1 MSLRLALL
9 DGTAREHALPRGV
22 AHLAA
27 IGPAALLGDAG
38 TPISLTGSVALAG
51 WAFRSAGFGACT
63 VLDASE
69 AERIVATGG
78 RWALENLWGNYIL
91 FWADREARAHI
102 LRAPITGPAIYH
114 IAVGEADSGSAL
126 AFTDLALARALGFAL
141 DRPDAAAIDAEMRIP
156 LLRGHATGLLGL
168 SEILPGEIVRL
179 GQAAALPESWSPWDH
194 MNAAPRRIEPD
205 ALRSKVMS
213 VVSAWSMRFGR
224 VQLEL
229 SGGLDSSI
237 VAACLTG
244 RRGDWRAITMATPDP
259 DGDERVYA
267 RAAAE
272 CAGAPLFELLLSDD
286 AVDPTAPLARP
297 RARPGGFGL
306 LAPVDARL
314 GAAAAHYGAE
324 AMFTGAGGD
333 NIFGYLTSA
342 APIVDAFRFAGPR
355 AAWGA
360 AGDLA
365 RVMNDNVWKALR
377 LAARKA
383 VVPGRLWP
391 SDTSLLSQR
400 FADREPE
407 HPWLDGAL
415 AAWPGQRTYALKL
428 LPIQP
433 FLDGYDR
440 ALALPMIAPLLA
452 QPLVEFGLGVPSWQW
467 GEGGQ
472 DRALARCAFRRD
484 VPETV
489 LARRVKG
496 RIESLFYP
504 SFDRHRGRLRSFL
517 LDGWLAGE
525 QLIDCDAVRALVD
538 GESRADGVA
547 AIRLLHLADMER
559 WVRSLASPPPS
570 AS

>member
-1 MSLRLALL
+1 MTLRLALR
-9 DGTAREHALPRGV
+9 DGPARDHALPAGV
-22 AHLAA
+22 ARLAD
-27 IGPAALLGDAG
+27 IGTASLLGEAG
-38 TPISLTGSVALAG
+38 TPIVQCGNVALAG
-51 WAFRSAGFGACT
+51 WAFRSAGFGVCAE
-63 VLDASE
+63 LDASE
-69 AERIVATGG
+69 AERIVATRG

-91 FWADREARAHI
+91 FWAGREERAHI
-102 LRAPITGPAIYH
+102 LRAPVTGPAIYH
-114 IAVGEADSGSAL
+114 IAADETGSGAAL

-141 DRPDAAAIDAEMRIP
+141 DRPDASAIDAEMRIP
-156 LLRGHATGLLGL
+156 LLRGHATGLLGV

-179 GQAAALPESWSPWDH
+179 GHAAALPESWSPWDH
-194 MNAAPRRIEPD
+194 MKEAPRRVEPD
-205 ALRSKVMS
+205 ALRIRVMS

-237 VAACLTG
+237 VAACLAG
-244 RRGDWRAITMATPDP
+244 RRADWRAITIATTDP

-272 CAGAPLFELLLSDD
+272 RAGATLFELMLSDEP
-286 AVDPTAPLARP
+286 VDPTAPIGLA

-306 LAPVDARL
+306 LAPVDGRL
-314 GAAAAHYGAE
+314 GAAAADYGAE
-324 AMFTGAGGD
+324 AIFTGAGGD

-383 VVPGRLWP
+383 VVPGRFWP

-400 FADREPE
+400 FAGREPE
-407 HPWLDGAL
+407 HPWLDGAR

-440 ALALPMIAPLLA
+440 AFARPMIAPLLS
-452 QPLVEFGLGVPSWQW
+452 QPLVEYGLGVPSWQW

-472 DRALARCAFRRD
+472 DRALARHAFRNN

-504 SFDRHRGRLRSFL
+504 SFDRHRSRLRSFL

-525 QLIDCDAVRALVD
+525 RLIDCDAVRALVD
-538 GESRADGVA
+538 GEIPADGVA

-559 WVRSLASPPPS
+559 WVRSLASPPS
-570 AS
+570 AR

>member
-9 DGTAREHALPRGV
+9 DGTGRGHALPRGV
-22 AHLAA
+22 AHLATV
-27 IGPAALLGDAG
+27 GAASLVGEAG
-38 TPISLTGSVALAG
+38 TPLGATGNVALAG
-51 WAFRSAGFGACT
+51 WAFRSAGFAACAA
-63 VLDASE
+63 LDTE
-69 AERIVATGG
+69 ETERVVATGG
-78 RWALENLWGNYIL
+78 RWAHENLWGNYLL
-91 FWADREARAHI
+91 FWADREGRAHI
-102 LRAPITGPAIYH
+102 LRSPVTGPAIYH
-114 IAVGEADSGSAL
+114 CAAGEAGLGRAI
-126 AFTDLALARALGFAL
+126 AFTDIALARALGFAL
-141 DRPDAAAIDAEMRIP
+141 DRPDAEAIDAEMRIP
-156 LLRGHATGLLGL
+156 LLRSHATGLVGVG
-168 SEILPGEIVRL
+168 EILPGEIVRL
-179 GQAAALPESWSPWDH
+179 GHAAALPESWSPWDH
-194 MNAAPRRIEPD
+194 MKEAPRRVEPD
-205 ALRSKVMS
+205 ALRTKVMS
-213 VVSAWSMRFGR
+213 VVSAWSLRFGR
-224 VQLEL
+224 IQLEL

-237 VAACLTG
+237 VAACLAG

-272 CAGAPLFELLLSDD
+272 RAGAPLFELLLSGD
-286 AVDPTAPLARP
+286 AVDPTAPIARS

-306 LAPVDARL
+306 LAPVDTRL
-314 GAAAAHYGAE
+314 GAAAADYGAE
-324 AMFTGAGGD
+324 AIFTGAGGD
-333 NIFGYLTSA
+333 NVFGYLTSA
-342 APIVDAFRFAGPR
+342 APIVDAFRFAGPHT
-355 AAWGA
+355 AWKA

-365 RVMNDNVWKALR
+365 RVMNDNIWKALR
-377 LAARKA
+377 LAGRKA
-383 VVPGRLWP
+383 IVPGRLWP

-400 FADREPE
+400 FASRQPE
-407 HPWLDGAL
+407 HPWLGGAR

-440 ALALPMIAPLLA
+440 ALALPMIAPLLS

-472 DRALARCAFRRD
+472 DRALARRAFRSTL
-484 VPETV
+484 PEAV

-504 SFDRHRGRLRSFL
+504 SFDRHRRRLRSFL

-538 GESRADGVA
+538 GETRADGVA

-559 WVRSLASPPPS
+559 WVRSLASTPRS
-570 AS
+570 AG

>member
-9 DGTAREHALPRGV
+9 DGTARDHALPPGV
-22 AHLAA
+22 EHLAA
-27 IGPAALLGDAG
+27 IGTASLLGTAG
-38 TPISLTGSVALAG
+38 TPMGVSGQVALAG
-51 WAFRSAGFGACT
+51 WAFRSAGFAAYVAPDPG
-63 VLDASE
+63 D
-69 AERIVATGG
+69 AERIVVTRGH
-78 RWALENLWGNYIL
+78 WALENLWGNYIL
-91 FWADREARAHI
+91 FWSDGEGRAHI
-102 LRAPITGPAIYH
+102 LRSPVTGPAIYH
-114 IAVGEADSGSAL
+114 CAAGETGSGPAF
-126 AFTDLALARALGFAL
+126 AFTDLALARVLGFTL

-156 LLRGHATGLLGL
+156 LLRGHATGLVGVR
-168 SEILPGEIVRL
+168 EILPGEIVGL
-179 GQAAALPESWSPWDH
+179 GCAAALPESWSPWDH
-194 MNAAPRRIEPD
+194 MKEAPRRVEPD
-205 ALRSKVMS
+205 VLRGKVMS

-224 VQLEL
+224 IQLEL

-237 VAACLTG
+237 VAACLAG
-244 RRGDWRAITMATPDP
+244 RHGDWRAITMATTDP

-272 CAGAPLFELLLSDD
+272 RAQAPLFELMLSDD
-286 AVDPTAPLARP
+286 LVDPTAPLARP

-306 LAPVDARL
+306 LAPIDARL
-314 GAAAAHYGAE
+314 LAAVEEYGAE
-324 AMFTGAGGD
+324 ASFTGAGGD

-342 APIVDAFRFAGPR
+342 APIVDALRFGGSR
-355 AAWGA
+355 AAWDA

-383 VVPGRLWP
+383 MVPGRLWP
-391 SDTSLLSQR
+391 SDNSLLSQR
-400 FADREPE
+400 FAGREPE
-407 HPWLDGAL
+407 HPWLNGAL

-440 ALALPMIAPLLA
+440 ALARPMIAPLLS

-472 DRALARCAFRRD
+472 DRALARRAFRSD
-484 VPETV
+484 LPEAV

-504 SFDRHRGRLRSFL
+504 SFDRHRARLRSFL

-525 QLIDCDAVRALVD
+525 QLIDCDAVRALID
-538 GESRADGVA
+538 GKIRADGVA
-547 AIRLLHLADMER
+547 AIRVLHLADMER
-559 WVRSLASPPPS
+559 GVRSLASPRSS

>member
-9 DGTAREHALPRGV
+9 GGDSRERELPRGV

-27 IGPAALLGDAG
+27 VGSAALLGDAA
-38 TPISLTGSVALAG
+38 TPIGVAGSVALAG

-63 VLDASE
+63 ELDAGE
-69 AERIVATGG
+69 ADRIVATGG

-91 FWADREARAHI
+91 FWADREGRAHI
-102 LRAPITGPAIYH
+102 LRAPVTGPAIYH
-114 IAVGEADSGSAL
+114 IAEGEAGSGAAF

-156 LLRGHATGLLGL
+156 LLRGHATGLLGVR
-168 SEILPGEIVRL
+168 EILPGEIVRL
-179 GQAAALPESWSPWDH
+179 GRAAALPQSWSPWDH
-194 MNAAPRRIEPD
+194 MKDAPRRVEPD
-205 ALRSKVMS
+205 ALRSKVMR

-224 VQLEL
+224 IQLEL

-237 VAACLTG
+237 VAACLAG
-244 RRGDWRAITMATPDP
+244 RHGDWRAITMATSDP

-272 CAGAPLFELLLSDD
+272 RAGAPLFELLLSGDP
-286 AVDPTAPLARP
+286 VDPTAPIARP

-314 GAAAAHYGAE
+314 GAAAADYGAE
-324 AMFTGAGGD
+324 AIFTGAGGD

-342 APIVDAFRFAGPR
+342 APIVDALRFAGPR
-355 AAWGA
+355 AAWNA

-377 LAARKA
+377 LAARTT
-383 VVPGRLWP
+383 VVRGRLWP
-391 SDTSLLSQR
+391 SDNSLLSRR
-400 FADREPE
+400 FAGRAPE
-407 HPWLDGAL
+407 HPWLDRAR

-452 QPLVEFGLGVPSWQW
+452 QPLVEYGLGVPSWQW

-472 DRALARCAFRRD
+472 DRALARRAFANN
-484 VPETV
+484 VPEAV

-504 SFDRHRGRLRSFL
+504 SFDRHRSNLRSFL

-525 QLIDCDAVRALVD
+525 RLIDCDAVRALVD
-538 GESRADGVA
+538 GERRADGIA

-570 AS
+570 VS